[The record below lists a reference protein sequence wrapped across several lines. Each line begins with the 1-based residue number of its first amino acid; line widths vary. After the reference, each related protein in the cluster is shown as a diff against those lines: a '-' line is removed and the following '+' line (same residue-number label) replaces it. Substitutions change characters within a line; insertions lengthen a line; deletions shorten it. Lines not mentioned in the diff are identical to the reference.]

1 MFIARHVIGMALSW
15 RALIYCMAFELT
27 QGYVRA
33 TAAENEPPDHKAMKI
48 NGASKKIIRVA
59 SKEQ

>member
-1 MFIARHVIGMALSW
+1 MALSW

-48 NGASKKIIRVA
+48 NGASKK
-59 SKEQ
+59 